1 MKWLDFGYFITRTL
15 LYTSLINPFLMRE
28 LLLLC
33 FIRKLLGRV
42 KLKLQSVCL
51 HFIMMKKKCLP
62 ETNLQGQIKKLI
74 SNRDANERYRY
85 GLCNY
90 WEYASLTSVI
100 SSMQS
105 YISMSHTH
113 LGSSYCADQF
123 LSITWSD
130 FWITVNC
137 VLMALYIYSDVR
149 FMMLCITVVNFRQF
163 KVLPDVSMRL

>member
-1 MKWLDFGYFITRTL
+1 MFYQEVTWSSKIK
-15 LYTSLINPFLMRE
+15 IA
-28 LLLLC
+28 
-33 FIRKLLGRV
+33 
-42 KLKLQSVCL
+42 SVCL
-51 HFIMMKKKCLP
+51 HFIMMKKNVCLRQLMFLWHSDSP
-62 ETNLQGQIKKLI
+62 LNLQGQIKKLI

-85 GLCNY
+85 GLYNY

-163 KVLPDVSMRL
+163 KVLPDVHMTL